1 MKKVA
6 AYVRVST
13 DKDDQVNSFES
24 QIKYF
29 KDYINR
35 EEDWELVKIY
45 SDEGLS
51 GTQTTKRQG
60 FNEMINDALAG
71 KIDIIITKEVSRF
84 ARNVLDSIKY
94 TRKLK

>member
-1 MKKVA
+1 MIKKVA
-6 AYVRVST
+6 AYARVST
-13 DKDDQVNSFES
+13 DKDDQANSFES

-35 EEDWELVKIY
+35 EAGWELVKIY

-71 KIDIIITKEVSRF
+71 KIDIIIIS
-84 ARNVLDSIKY
+84 SIN
-94 TRKLK
+94 TFFFFLR